1 MRCLYVLY
9 DARCG
14 LCSWS
19 HRWLRRQP
27 AFLELIFIPAG
38 SERAA
43 RMFPGVERPGM
54 PEELIV
60 IADDGAVYRE
70 GRAWIMCLYALQEYR
85 EWSIRLAR
93 PMLLPLARQAFA
105 LLSKNRS
112 RISRWL
118 NLASEAEIAET
129 LRQVHEPACDLPRP
143 ETLAD
148 RLAQIRRV
156 SDGLRCGCTPIRD
169 RVHQV
174 DQGDDV
180 VHRGLGED
188 AVPEVED
195 VAGSAPGLVEDPTGP
210 ALDLGP
216 RREQGDRVEVA
227 LDADSRP
234 ET

>member
-1 MRCLYVLY
+1 MRRLYVLY

-27 AFLELIFIPAG
+27 AFLELVFIAAG

-43 RMFPGVERPGM
+43 RMFPGIDRPGT

-70 GRAWIMCLYALQEYR
+70 RRAWIMCLYALQEYR

-118 NLASEAEIAET
+118 DLASEAEIAET
-129 LRQVHEPACDLPRP
+129 LRQVHARLRPAPSRHPGRSARPDPACFRRSTMRMHSDPRSSGP
-143 ETLAD
+143 D
-148 RLAQIRRV
+148 RPARRR
-156 SDGLRCGCTPIRD
+156 GPPGYGGGCRGRD
-169 RVHQV
+169 
-174 DQGDDV
+174 
-180 VHRGLGED
+180 
-188 AVPEVED
+188 
-195 VAGSAPGLVEDPTGP
+195 
-210 ALDLGP
+210 
-216 RREQGDRVEVA
+216 
-227 LDADSRP
+227 
-234 ET
+234 